1 MIMSN
6 KSLGNYGESLARE
19 YLQGQGYRILEEN
32 FRNKIGEIDLIAQD
46 GKTICFVE
54 VKTRQSLYQ
63 GQPFEA
69 VTPWKIRK
77 LSQMATFYLKH
88 KYHSLEIPSRFDVI
102 SIVQQNLEAPAIKH
116 IKNAFNSSY

>member
-1 MIMSN
+1 MSN
-6 KSLGNYGESLARE
+6 KSLGNYGESLARQ

-54 VKTRQSLYQ
+54 VKTRQSLDQ
-63 GQPFEA
+63 GQPYEA
-69 VTPWKIRK
+69 VTPLKMRK
-77 LSQMATFYLKH
+77 LSQMATFYLKY
-88 KYHSLEIPSRFDVI
+88 KFHSLEITSRFDVI
-102 SIVQQNLEAPAIKH
+102 SIVQRDLEAPAIKH